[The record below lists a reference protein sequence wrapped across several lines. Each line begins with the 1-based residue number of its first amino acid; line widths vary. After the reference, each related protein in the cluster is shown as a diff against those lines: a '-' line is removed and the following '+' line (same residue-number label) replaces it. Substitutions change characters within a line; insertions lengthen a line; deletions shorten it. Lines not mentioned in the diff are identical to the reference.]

1 MEKTLLN
8 QMELS
13 ATIGGMNPMDY
24 MSSIIERNDN
34 DMITIEKGKLSI
46 SVLQQMNNRSRII
59 LDAYKYQLKKNELEG
74 APKQEVK
81 EG

>member
-1 MEKTLLN
+1 MQ
-8 QMELS
+8 QMEL
-13 ATIGGMNPMDY
+13 ATPVGGMNAMDY
-24 MSSIIERNDN
+24 MVTVIERNDN
-34 DMITIEKGKLSI
+34 DQITIEKGKLTI
-46 SVLQQMNNRSRII
+46 SVFQQMNNRSRII